1 MSYELPFGTI
11 KVAIENL
18 RVNRGLEVDFWPY
31 QTRDKH
37 HNGTRWFA
45 LAKRSEGF
53 GRQLILCFN
62 DALEVF
68 LPGDSYRQ
76 VCNPQITKAITNFW
90 LEGEPSTIKIV
101 EIRPISYDADQA
113 V

>member
-11 KVAIENL
+11 EGAIENL
-18 RVNRGLEVDFWPY
+18 RLCRGLEVDFWPY

-62 DALEVF
+62 EALEVY
-68 LPGDSYRQ
+68 LPGDSYRR
-76 VCNPQITKAITNFW
+76 VCNPQITEAITNFW
-90 LEGEPSTIKIV
+90 LEAESRSTKIV
-101 EIRPISYDADQA
+101 EIRPISYNADQA